1 MNAILR
7 YVPSIF
13 TIGNSDKGNGAIG
26 NAGLEQM
33 GDDVMANRKP
43 MGLKRYQ

>member
-13 TIGNSDKGNGAIG
+13 TIGNSDKANGAPV
-26 NAGLEQM
+26 NPGLEQM
-33 GDDVMANRKP
+33 G
-43 MGLKRYQ
+43 GLKRYQ